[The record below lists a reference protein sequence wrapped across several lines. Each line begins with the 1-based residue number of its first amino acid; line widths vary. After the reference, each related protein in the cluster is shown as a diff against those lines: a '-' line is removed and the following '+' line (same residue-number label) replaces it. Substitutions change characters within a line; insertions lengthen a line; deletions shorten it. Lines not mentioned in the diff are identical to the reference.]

1 MCGVAA
7 LVAHAGDENASVEAA
22 YERLHQGLK
31 QELDILSAIS
41 DTTTAQAAVEPLQ
54 NTLALLAERVVGVS
68 DKDLWYY
75 IENTGELKL
84 PLVEFVQL
92 LSVEFTRLEQARF
105 FGCDDLREALLPQ
118 LRPNPDKMRD

>member
-7 LVAHAGDENASVEAA
+7 LVAHADDENASVEAA

-31 QELDILSAIS
+31 QELEILSAIS
-41 DTTTAQAAVEPLQ
+41 DTATAQAAVEPLQ
-54 NTLALLAERVVGVS
+54 NTLALLAERVEGVS

-75 IENTGELKL
+75 IENTSGLKL

-92 LSVEFTRLEQARF
+92 LSVEFTRLEKAKF
-105 FGCDDLREALLPQ
+105 FGCDDLRETMLPQ

>member
-7 LVAHAGDENASVEAA
+7 LVAHADDENASVEAA

-31 QELDILSAIS
+31 QELEILSAIS
-41 DTTTAQAAVEPLQ
+41 DTATAQAAVEPLQ
-54 NTLALLAERVVGVS
+54 NTLALLAERVEGVS

-75 IENTGELKL
+75 IENTSGLKL

-92 LSVEFTRLEQARF
+92 LSVEFTRLEKAKF
-105 FGCDDLREALLPQ
+105 FGSDDLRETLLPQ

>member
-7 LVAHAGDENASVEAA
+7 LVAHADDQNASVEAA

-31 QELDILSAIS
+31 QELEILSAIS
-41 DTTTAQAAVEPLQ
+41 DTATAQAAVEPLQ
-54 NTLALLAERVVGVS
+54 NTLALLAERVEDVS

-75 IENTGELKL
+75 IENTSGLKL

-92 LSVEFTRLEQARF
+92 LSVEFTRLEKAKF
-105 FGCDDLREALLPQ
+105 FGCDDLRETMLPQ